1 MAYIVRNNLNGEKR
15 PSVGVGIT
23 IPFDGPTGINSS
35 YSTQQAIKSNLLNY
49 LLTDNR
55 ERIFN
60 PNFGS
65 GIRGKL
71 FEQLSTSTIDELNS
85 MLANEIDLYF
95 PNVIISQL
103 SVTPIADLNTL
114 QIFFRY
120 SVALTNIED
129 EIQITFADANQ

>member
-15 PSVGVGIT
+15 PSIGVGIT

-71 FEQLSTSTIDELNS
+71 FEQLSTSTIDELNN
-85 MLANEIDLYF
+85 MLVNEIDLYF
-95 PNVIISQL
+95 PNVLISQL
-103 SVTPIADLNTL
+103 SITPIADLNTL

>member
-15 PSVGVGIT
+15 PSTGVGIT

-71 FEQLSTSTIDELNS
+71 FEQLSTSTIDELNN
-85 MLANEIDLYF
+85 MLVNEIDLYF
-95 PNVIISQL
+95 PNVLISQL
-103 SVTPIADLNTL
+103 SITPIADLNTL

>member
-71 FEQLSTSTIDELNS
+71 FEQLNTSTVDELNN
-85 MLANEIDLYF
+85 MLINEIDLYF
-95 PNVIISQL
+95 PNVLISQL
-103 SVTPIADLNTL
+103 SITPIADLNTL